1 MNLKY
6 FTQPEIL
13 QQIGHIRVPKF
24 LDGFGDELKAANITL
39 PAAPDSTYS
48 TPNPQDGPYF
58 DSVAAIL
65 ARETLLPERLRAALV
80 TLEAAASPE
89 NEHRLDSTIQR
100 RIPCVSVNRDCP
112 LDCALEL
119 WFAVP
124 DELAQF
130 TVPKSDEGGFA
141 PLPS

>member
-1 MNLKY
+1 MKNMNLKY

-24 LDGFGDELKAANITL
+24 LDCFSDELKAASITL
-39 PAAPDSTYS
+39 PAPPDSTYS
-48 TPNPQDGPYF
+48 TPDPQNRPYF
-58 DSVAAIL
+58 DSIASIL
-65 ARETLLPERLRAALV
+65 AREATLPEHLRATLL

-89 NEHRLDSTIQR
+89 NDDRLQEIIQR
-100 RIPCVSVNRDCP
+100 RIPCISLNRRCP

-130 TVPKSDEGGFA
+130 NGHHSA
-141 PLPS
+141 S